1 MSDTGWPAIPPRRIL
16 LATDLRAQADRALD
30 RAVQLAQTWNAELV
44 ALHAVERA
52 EPWQES
58 APVPSWQTPPD
69 LSRRIEEQLREDL
82 GAVDSVQIRLV
93 EQQPAARAILD
104 AAAADQCDL
113 IIVGEGKHRPLGGLG
128 ATLSELFRSSPVSV
142 LVAKQR
148 VRGAYQQLLVG
159 TDFTDEAL
167 IGFEMAARLF
177 PSARFTLMHAFELPY
192 RSLLADNSLSR
203 DFQSMERETI
213 AAFVGK
219 AQLPQSVRDTI
230 ETLVEHGPP
239 SEMLYRYAR
248 DHQVDLT
255 VIGAYERGRLFHAL
269 LGGEGPRIL
278 ESVTSDILVVRPPA
292 NSTAAQP

>member
-1 MSDTGWPAIPPRRIL
+1 MSDTGWPATPPRRIL
-16 LATDLRAQADRALD
+16 LATDLSAQADRALD
-30 RAVQLAQTWNAELV
+30 RAVQLARTWNAELV
-44 ALHAVERA
+44 ALHALERA
-52 EPWQES
+52 EPWEES
-58 APVPSWQTPPD
+58 APLPSWTNPADAPG
-69 LSRRIEEQLREDL
+69 RIEQQLREDL
-82 GAVDSVQIRLV
+82 GAVGSVHIRV
-93 EQQPAARAILD
+93 VDQPAAQAIFD
-104 AAAADQCDL
+104 TAAADQCDL
-113 IIVGEGKHRPLGGLG
+113 IIVGEGRHRPLGGLG

-167 IGFEMAARLF
+167 IGFETAARLF

-213 AAFVGK
+213 DAFVRK
-219 AQLPQSVRDTI
+219 AQLPQAVRDTL

-248 DHQVDLT
+248 DHQTDLT
-255 VIGAYERGRLFHAL
+255 IIGAYERGRLFHAL

-278 ESVTSDILVVRPPA
+278 ESVTSDILVVRPPTGS
-292 NSTAAQP
+292 NAAQS